1 MKIAYVV
8 SHRPALTRG
17 LFLFLAAMLA
27 TTVAPLQAAEP
38 KSKVIVPDKPILLF
52 NGKDLTGFYS
62 WTTEYGRLD
71 PNHVFTVVDQV
82 DGAPAIRSS
91 GQNYG
96 GIITNERYA
105 NYRLLVEFRWGTITW
120 GKRANKTR
128 DSGIL
133 LHCQGEDGNASALF
147 RSPWTSSVEFQI
159 IEGGTGDVI
168 LVNGFVPGKSEKL
181 TPKLTF
187 TAQPGK
193 RIWDPKGTPTEF
205 SNGRIDWWGR
215 DPGWKDELGFRGKQD
230 VEKPVGEWNALE
242 AICDG
247 GNITYFVNGVKVME
261 GTNGSYKDGRLL
273 FQSEGAEI
281 FFRKIELHPLKR

>member
-91 GQNYG
+91 G
-96 GIITNERYA
+96 
-105 NYRLLVEFRWGTITW
+105 
-120 GKRANKTR
+120 
-128 DSGIL
+128 
-133 LHCQGEDGNASALF
+133 
-147 RSPWTSSVEFQI
+147 
-159 IEGGTGDVI
+159 
-168 LVNGFVPGKSEKL
+168 
-181 TPKLTF
+181 
-187 TAQPGK
+187 
-193 RIWDPKGTPTEF
+193 
-205 SNGRIDWWGR
+205 
-215 DPGWKDELGFRGKQD
+215 
-230 VEKPVGEWNALE
+230 
-242 AICDG
+242 
-247 GNITYFVNGVKVME
+247 
-261 GTNGSYKDGRLL
+261 
-273 FQSEGAEI
+273 
-281 FFRKIELHPLKR
+281 